1 MKKAVV
7 AWSGGKDS
15 CLVYHL
21 AKAQGIEIV
30 ALLTMLDGEHNCSR
44 SNGVDREILELQA
57 NLLGVPILYLDTS
70 WENYRQTLLS
80 GLQVLI
86 EKYQID
92 GCVFGDMDNLAHK
105 KFNNDLCHEAGIKS
119 LMPIWGKS
127 RFEVYTLLHKY
138 QIKAKINV
146 INKSLGLD
154 DLLGADYHNLNL
166 YELVSRPLDIC
177 GEQGE
182 FHTLVYDCKEFKQ
195 SIPICESSVY
205 TLETVTMI
213 KYNLL

>member
-1 MKKAVV
+1 MKKAIV

-15 CLVYHL
+15 CLAYHL

-30 ALLTMLDGEHNCSR
+30 GLLTMLDGEHDCSR
-44 SNGVDREILELQA
+44 SNGVAREILESQA
-57 NLLGVPILYLDTS
+57 QSLGLPILYLNTS
-70 WENYRQTLLS
+70 WDDYRQNLLS
-80 GLQVLI
+80 GLKVLI

-92 GCVFGDMDNLAHK
+92 SCIFGDMDNSIHK
-105 KFNNDLCHEAGIKS
+105 KFNDELCHEAKIKAI
-119 LMPIWGKS
+119 MPIWGKS

-146 INKSLGLD
+146 INNSFNLD
-154 DLLGADYHNLNL
+154 DILGADYHSLNL

-182 FHTLVYDCKEFKQ
+182 FHTLVYDCKEFNR
-195 SIPICESSVY
+195 PIKITESNIHKLDSVTIVNY
-205 TLETVTMI
+205 RLD
-213 KYNLL
+213 